1 MNTLL
6 THIHTY
12 NNGGDFPE
20 LSTILPTIDE
30 ELQKQELQNFIYKQN
45 GIFPS

>member
-12 NNGGDFPE
+12 NNGGDFPNL
-20 LSTILPTIDE
+20 LSTLPAIDD
-30 ELQKQELQNFIYKQN
+30 ELQKQELQNFIYEKN
-45 GIFPS
+45 GDFPT

>member
-6 THIHTY
+6 THIHNY

-20 LSTILPTIDE
+20 LSPTLPTINE
-30 ELQKQELQNFIYKQN
+30 ELEKQELQDFIYEKN
-45 GIFPS
+45 GTFSS